1 MNNVNIN
8 TINKYIPSFS
18 SSTEQQVNTKPL
30 VYYKSDSDEVK
41 LSREVIKQRK
51 QKKQIHSKIQ
61 KIGIAGASLMLAVS
75 ILAGTG
81 NRNNTKVQNNN
92 EVIYQTE
99 LPYITV
105 ETQNPYT
112 EPVEEEPE
120 YTTEPSL
127 SPEDILDSAP
137 EIREQYDKLK
147 SALTRF
153 SEELGEDGLS
163 LIQERVNEIGD
174 GKVNLIDVLKILWIE
189 SKGRI
194 YDKDNPDEILQSYTG
209 EAFGPFQLTPDT
221 VDLLN
226 RYYGLNGTDNELDI
240 MNPYDNLDAC
250 IYNLKFLYDK
260 RREDIESG
268 EKLPTGDNIYDAIA
282 WSYHDGAWASSIT
295 DHGQNYIEQFRNLS
309 ILDEYPD
316 LIDYLAN

>member
-1 MNNVNIN
+1 MNTININ
-8 TINKYIPSFS
+8 TSNKYIPSFKS
-18 SSTEQQVNTKPL
+18 NTERQDNTKPL
-30 VYYKSDSDEVK
+30 AYYTSDSDEVK
-41 LSREVIKQRK
+41 LSREVIKQIK
-51 QKKQIHSKIQ
+51 QKKQLHSNYKKLATLLASLLLSVSI
-61 KIGIAGASLMLAVS
+61 IAGATKDEPKVK
-75 ILAGTG
+75 
-81 NRNNTKVQNNN
+81 NDNENTS
-92 EVIYQTE
+92 QTE
-99 LPYITV
+99 MSDIFD
-105 ETQNPYT
+105 ETTPSDT
-112 EPVEEEPE
+112 EPIEETFE

-127 SPEDILDSAP
+127 SPEEILDSNP
-137 EIREQYDKLK
+137 EIKEQYDKLK

-153 SEELGEDGLS
+153 SGELGEDGFS
-163 LIQERVNEIGD
+163 LIQERINEIGD

-295 DHGQNYIEQFRNLS
+295 DHGQNYIDQFRDLS
-309 ILDEYPD
+309 IIDDYPD
-316 LIDYLAN
+316 LIAYLAD